1 MAKLITDIENC
12 HLEELEG
19 QLVAI
24 NFEKA
29 FDSLKHNFLITTLEH
44 YGFSND
50 FIN

>member
-19 QLVAI
+19 HLVAI

-29 FDSLKHNFLITTLEH
+29 FDSLKQFSDYYFRTLW
-44 YGFSND
+44 F
-50 FIN
+50 